1 MFNLP
6 DLNNNKSKGYCVTSA
21 VKASIVYPVMKDVL
35 EVISI
40 LSNCWYCSLEDMQAD
55 SSSFV
60 VLSTSNKFEL
70 SENSLL

>member
-1 MFNLP
+1 MSDLVSDILINNLIVKKNYSFMFNLP

-40 LSNCWYCSLEDMQAD
+40 LSNC
-55 SSSFV
+55 
-60 VLSTSNKFEL
+60 
-70 SENSLL
+70 